1 MKQFKSFLTQ
11 LLVITALMLPWSA
24 SEALE
29 TFSEIGVISSISYL
43 KLSLHNDG
51 DFRFEPNIEFEIP
64 GKANAKLGDF
74 KAGDMVAVSGQI
86 IGGVRYVK
94 RIIYRVIDIE

>member
-1 MKQFKSFLTQ
+1 MKQFKSLLTQ
-11 LLVITALMLPWSA
+11 LLVITSLMLPWTA

-29 TFSEIGVISSISYL
+29 TFSEIGVIRSISYQ
-43 KLSLHNDG
+43 KLSLHTDG
-51 DFRFEPNIEFEIP
+51 DFRFEPKVKIEIP
-64 GKANAKLGDF
+64 GKANAQLSDF
-74 KAGDMVAVSGQI
+74 KAGDMVGVSGQT

>member
-1 MKQFKSFLTQ
+1 MKQFKSLLTQ
-11 LLVITALMLPWSA
+11 LLVITSLMLPWTA

-29 TFSEIGVISSISYL
+29 TFSEIGVISSISYQ
-43 KLSLHNDG
+43 KLSLHIDG

-64 GKANAKLGDF
+64 GKANAKLSDF
-74 KAGDMVAVSGQI
+74 KAGDMVGVSGQT

-94 RIIYRVIDIE
+94 RMTYRAIDIE